1 MFSTE
6 GDSEYYLFIPLYLL
20 FILVYF
26 CSGMG
31 SEVYRK
37 ILKMV
42 QVSDIFMGLRVKVRV
57 YGQPEYDMKL

>member
-1 MFSTE
+1 MKKSLGE
-6 GDSEYYLFIPLYLL
+6 RILFIPFYLL

-42 QVSDIFMGLRVKVRV
+42 QVSDIFMCLVRGRVRVKLKV
-57 YGQPEYDMKL
+57 EYDGKL